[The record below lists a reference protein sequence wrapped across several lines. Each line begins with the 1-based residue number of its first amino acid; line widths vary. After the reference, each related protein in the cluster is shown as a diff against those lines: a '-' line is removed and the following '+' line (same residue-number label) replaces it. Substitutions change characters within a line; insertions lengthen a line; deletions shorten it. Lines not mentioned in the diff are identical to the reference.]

1 MFNNSA
7 RIICLASVMYLCRYD
22 ETPCW
27 EEYNHYKWLRD
38 ILRTL
43 IINNVTFCRV
53 KHCLAHNPSAWSWSS
68 KIGRQILGIKC

>member
-43 IINNVTFCRV
+43 IINNATFCPV
-53 KHCLAHNPSAWSWSS
+53 NIVWLTT
-68 KIGRQILGIKC
+68 RQPGHPR